1 MQTPGRRVEPQISLL
16 PLERRMD
23 GLERRLVSLS
33 GKFESIDDTV
43 RGFRRVEPQISLLPL
58 ERRMDSLE
66 RRFISFSNAQQPDED
81 TSIRGL
87 GRIVL
92 EMEQMQNNMEAMQ
105 KEIRRDLR
113 EREKYFKE
121 EQKLLKKDLKNT
133 EDFKTAALFDLR
145 KIIGLFGFA
154 VAANELSQ
162 GDIGGAIQGV
172 GLGIGSFLP
181 EITTAVV
188 GILAAKGL
196 IGGGMM
202 GGGMVAGGGRRLL
215 GGGMMGGGRMAGGL
229 GLLGGKGKGILALA
243 ALGGLLLTGGA
254 LAGGGN
260 TSRMQVGDKKI
271 DDGNDVLN
279 RSDTLRF
286 RRQLNRF
293 GAILD
298 DVGKEST
305 TAAKSDEGIGQV
317 NEKFEKNLKDISKS
331 SPDKIKKF
339 KSTEV
344 KLPDEVEPQEFNK
357 GGQVPGSGNTDTVP
371 AMLTPGE
378 VVMSKPAVDKIG
390 ADNLLAMNAAG
401 GGTNKPTLG
410 YRFGQVNPDTILSS
424 SEVFTEKTTDSHST
438 KKGGILSKIFDRDFE
453 SFKEKDLSGG
463 GPGLSMQTIEKYKEG
478 NLRGESILTED
489 IASVGVPDI
498 MEHQEDLMK
507 RINAVKGF
515 EDKTI
520 DDVIGGTVG
529 MNAQQYTRLLNSSD
543 AARATEKKREEA
555 RKLDL
560 ELLGTPGKGWNRMLP
575 GFQGGGLV
583 LGKTPMQQ
591 VSELRDERREILRN
605 QVDGKMSK
613 EDKKRYKYITNKL
626 NLLATQIK
634 ADNKV
639 PGYNKISTPTAPI
652 VPETKNIKPIET
664 KEVPSSMIAQPII
677 TNIPGKTTNMPP
689 PAPSGD
695 EFGSEKF
702 VSINTRFQG
711 SIDKLDSAYTLNSY
725 AALQ

>member
-1 MQTPGRRVEPQISLL
+1 MQTPGRRVEPQTSML

-23 GLERRLVSLS
+23 GLERRIISLS
-33 GKFESIDDTV
+33 SQVELES
-43 RGFRRVEPQISLLPL
+43 RG
-58 ERRMDSLE
+58 DSV
-66 RRFISFSNAQQPDED
+66 
-81 TSIRGL
+81 RGL

-105 KEIRRDLR
+105 KEIQRDIR
-113 EREKYFKE
+113 ERAKYFKE

-172 GLGIGSFLP
+172 GLGIGAFLP
-181 EITTAVV
+181 EITTGVV

-196 IGGGMM
+196 IGGGKMA
-202 GGGMVAGGGRRLL
+202 GGMVGGGK
-215 GGGMMGGGRMAGGL
+215 MAGGL

-254 LAGGGN
+254 LAGGGR
-260 TSRMQVGDKKI
+260 TSRRQVGDKKI
-271 DDGNDVLN
+271 DDGNDVMN

-286 RRQLNRF
+286 RSQLGRF
-293 GAILD
+293 DRIIN
-298 DVGKEST
+298 DVNKKSATPPTSEEITDSFGGSDSEE
-305 TAAKSDEGIGQV
+305 SDE
-317 NEKFEKNLKDISKS
+317 KNKNKNKPQRRDTET
-331 SPDKIKKF
+331 
-339 KSTEV
+339 STETSNLTAETSMGKV
-344 KLPDEVEPQEFNK
+344 VSGNMTQEDYDTFKEEEDAERVEELSLGMNE

-390 ADNLLAMNAAG
+390 ADNLLALNAEG

-410 YRFGQVNPDTILSS
+410 YRFGQVNPDALVSS
-424 SEVFTEKTTDSHST
+424 STIFTEKTTDSHST
-438 KKGGILSKIFDRDFE
+438 KKGGILGKFFDRDYDTL
-453 SFKEKDLSGG
+453 KEKDLGKG
-463 GPGLSMQTIEKYKEG
+463 LPGMSIQTTEKYKEG
-478 NLRGESILTED
+478 NLKGKSVLTED
-489 IASVGVPDI
+489 IASVGIPDI
-498 MEHQEDLMK
+498 LEHQKDLMK
-507 RINAVKGF
+507 RINAVEGF

-520 DDVIGGTVG
+520 EDVINRTVG
-529 MNAQQYTRLLNSSD
+529 MDAQQYTRLLNRSD
-543 AARATEKKREEA
+543 AARATEKKRELA
-555 RKLDL
+555 RKLDK
-560 ELLGTPGKGWNRMLP
+560 EAGIDQFNRMLP
-575 GFQGGGLV
+575 GYQGGGLV

-605 QVDGKMSK
+605 QVDGKMNK
-613 EDKKRYKYITNKL
+613 EQRKRYKFITKKL
-626 NLLATQIK
+626 NQLSDEMK

-689 PAPSGD
+689 PPPSGG
-695 EFGSEKF
+695 EFGSEQF
-702 VSINTRFQG
+702 ASINTRFQG
-711 SIDKLDSAYTLNSY
+711 SIDKLDAAYALNSY

>member
-1 MQTPGRRVEPQISLL
+1 MQTPGRRVEPQTS
-16 PLERRMD
+16 M
-23 GLERRLVSLS
+23 
-33 GKFESIDDTV
+33 
-43 RGFRRVEPQISLLPL
+43 LPL

-66 RRFISFSNAQQPDED
+66 RRFINFSNAQQLDEETS

-105 KEIRRDLR
+105 KEIRRDIR
-113 EREKYFKE
+113 ERAKYFKE

-286 RRQLNRF
+286 RRQLSRF

-298 DVGKEST
+298 DIGKEST
-305 TAAKSDEGIGQV
+305 TADKGIGQV
-317 NEKFEKNLKDISKS
+317 NEKFEKDLKDISKS
-331 SPDKIKKF
+331 PPDKTKKF

-344 KLPDEVEPQEFNK
+344 ELPDEVEPQEFNK
-357 GGQVPGSGNTDTVP
+357 GGQVPGSGNKDTVP

-390 ADNLLAMNAAG
+390 ADKLLAMNAAG
-401 GGTNKPTLG
+401 GGTNRPSYDTLG
-410 YRFGQVNPDTILSS
+410 YRFGQVNPNMLITGATT
-424 SEVFTEKTTDSHST
+424 FTDKTTDST
-438 KKGGILSKIFDRDFE
+438 KKRGMLDKFFNRDFD
-453 SFKEKDLSGG
+453 SFKEKNLGRG
-463 GPGLSMQTIEKYKEG
+463 LPGLSMQTTEKFRTTDKDSTLEG
-478 NLRGESILTED
+478 ERILTED
-489 IASVGVPDI
+489 IASVGMPDI
-498 MEHQEDLMK
+498 MEHQEDLMR

-520 DDVIGGTVG
+520 EDVINGTVN
-529 MNAQQYTRLLNSSD
+529 MDTRQFTRLLNRSD

-555 RKLDL
+555 RKLDIK
-560 ELLGTPGKGWNRMLP
+560 ENIDTSYRTLP
-575 GFQGGGLV
+575 AFQGGGLV

-613 EDKKRYKYITNKL
+613 EDKKRYKIITKKL
-626 NLLATQIK
+626 NQLSDEMK
-634 ADNKV
+634 ADKKV
-639 PGYNKISTPTAPI
+639 PGYTKISTPTAPI
-652 VPETKNIKPIET
+652 VPETKNIKPIETKNIKPIET

>member
-1 MQTPGRRVEPQISLL
+1 MQTPGRRVEPQTS
-16 PLERRMD
+16 M
-23 GLERRLVSLS
+23 
-33 GKFESIDDTV
+33 
-43 RGFRRVEPQISLLPL
+43 LPL

-66 RRFISFSNAQQPDED
+66 RRFINFSNAQQPDED
-81 TSIRGL
+81 TSVRGL

-105 KEIRRDLR
+105 KEIQRDIR
-113 EREKYFKE
+113 ERAKYFRE

-271 DDGNDVLN
+271 DDGNDVVN

-286 RRQLNRF
+286 RRQLSRF

-298 DVGKEST
+298 DIGKEST
-305 TAAKSDEGIGQV
+305 TAAKSDKDIGQV
-317 NEKFEKNLKDISKS
+317 NEKFEKDLKDISKS
-331 SPDKIKKF
+331 SPNKVKKF
-339 KSTEV
+339 TSTEV
-344 KLPDEVEPQEFNK
+344 ELPDEVEPQEFNK

-410 YRFGQVNPDTILSS
+410 YRFGQINPDTILSS

-498 MEHQEDLMK
+498 LEHQKDLMK

-560 ELLGTPGKGWNRMLP
+560 ELLGTPGKGWSRMLP

-626 NLLATQIK
+626 NLLANQIK

>member
-1 MQTPGRRVEPQISLL
+1 
-16 PLERRMD
+16 
-23 GLERRLVSLS
+23 
-33 GKFESIDDTV
+33 
-43 RGFRRVEPQISLLPL
+43 
-58 ERRMDSLE
+58 MDSLE
-66 RRFISFSNAQQPDED
+66 RRFINFSNAQQPDEETS

-105 KEIRRDLR
+105 KEIRRDIR
-113 EREKYFKE
+113 ERAKYFKE

-215 GGGMMGGGRMAGGL
+215 GGGMVAGGGRMAGGL

-279 RSDTLRF
+279 RSDTVRF

-317 NEKFEKNLKDISKS
+317 NEKIVKDKEFLKDVSN
-331 SPDKIKKF
+331 PDKIKKF
-339 KSTEV
+339 TSTEV
-344 KLPDEVEPQEFNK
+344 ELPDEVEPQEFNK
-357 GGQVPGSGNTDTVP
+357 GGKVPGSGNTDTVP

-390 ADNLLAMNAAG
+390 ADKLLAMNAEG

-410 YRFGQVNPDTILSS
+410 YRFGQVNPDAIVSS

-438 KKGGILSKIFDRDFE
+438 KKGGILSKVFDRDFE

-498 MEHQEDLMK
+498 LEHQEDLMK

-520 DDVIGGTVG
+520 DDVIGGTVN

-543 AARATEKKREEA
+543 AARSTEKKREEA
-555 RKLDL
+555 RKLDKKS
-560 ELLGTPGKGWNRMLP
+560 GIDSFNRMLP
-575 GFQGGGLV
+575 GYQGGGLV
-583 LGKTPMQQ
+583 LGKTPMQE
-591 VSELRDERREILRN
+591 VSELRSERREILRN

-613 EDKKRYKYITNKL
+613 DQRKRYKYLTEKL
-626 NLLATQIK
+626 KQLSDEMK
-634 ADNKV
+634 ADKKV
-639 PGYNKISTPTAPI
+639 TNISPPTAPI
-652 VPETKNIKPIET
+652 VPDIVSETKNIKPIET

>member
-1 MQTPGRRVEPQISLL
+1 MQTPG
-16 PLERRMD
+16 
-23 GLERRLVSLS
+23 
-33 GKFESIDDTV
+33 
-43 RGFRRVEPQISLLPL
+43 RRVEPQISLLPL

-81 TSIRGL
+81 TSVRGL

-105 KEIRRDLR
+105 KEIQRDIR
-113 EREKYFKE
+113 ERAKYFKE

-215 GGGMMGGGRMAGGL
+215 GGGMVAGGGRMAGGL

-254 LAGGGN
+254 LAGGGR
-260 TSRMQVGDKKI
+260 TSRRQVGDKKI

-279 RSDTLRF
+279 RSDTIRF

-317 NEKFEKNLKDISKS
+317 NEKIVKDKEFLKDVSN
-331 SPDKIKKF
+331 PDKIKKF
-339 KSTEV
+339 TSTEV
-344 KLPDEVEPQEFNK
+344 ELPDEVEPQEFNK
-357 GGQVPGSGNTDTVP
+357 GGKVPGSGNTDTVP

-390 ADNLLAMNAAG
+390 ADNLLAMNAEG
-401 GGTNKPTLG
+401 GGTNIPKVQAMSEKLG
-410 YRFGQVNPDTILSS
+410 HTRGTVTDPKEKKQQENYMLHWVNKERT
-424 SEVFTEKTTDSHST
+424 EVLGLPPLKSLTYADGVELTKKMGPGPKTTETSDTHSDFDNMTKTTWKTKSRGAETIFQGSMGVLTEEDKQAYLDSNPQARMAMDLKDQVEMDALGADISASA
-438 KKGGILSKIFDRDFE
+438 KMKGG
-453 SFKEKDLSGG
+453 
-463 GPGLSMQTIEKYKEG
+463 GLVQ
-478 NLRGESILTED
+478 
-489 IASVGVPDI
+489 
-498 MEHQEDLMK
+498 
-507 RINAVKGF
+507 
-515 EDKTI
+515 
-520 DDVIGGTVG
+520 
-529 MNAQQYTRLLNSSD
+529 
-543 AARATEKKREEA
+543 
-555 RKLDL
+555 
-560 ELLGTPGKGWNRMLP
+560 

-583 LGKTPMQQ
+583 GYTNLGQTPMQE
-591 VSELRDERREILRN
+591 VSELRSERREILRN

-613 EDKKRYKYITNKL
+613 DQRKRYKYITEKL
-626 NLLATQIK
+626 KQLSDEMK
-634 ADNKV
+634 ADKKV
-639 PGYNKISTPTAPI
+639 TNISPPTAPIVPDI

-689 PAPSGD
+689 PPPSGG
-695 EFGSEKF
+695 EFGSEQF
-702 VSINTRFQG
+702 ASINTRFQG
-711 SIDKLDSAYTLNSY
+711 SIDKLDAAYALNSY

>member
-1 MQTPGRRVEPQISLL
+1 MQTPGRRVEPQTS
-16 PLERRMD
+16 M
-23 GLERRLVSLS
+23 
-33 GKFESIDDTV
+33 
-43 RGFRRVEPQISLLPL
+43 LPL

-66 RRFISFSNAQQPDED
+66 RRFINFSNAQQLDEETS

-105 KEIRRDLR
+105 REIRRDLR
-113 EREKYFKE
+113 ERAKYFKE

-215 GGGMMGGGRMAGGL
+215 GGGMVAGGGRMAGGL

-279 RSDTLRF
+279 RSDTVRF
-286 RRQLNRF
+286 RRQLSRF

-298 DVGKEST
+298 DIGKEST
-305 TAAKSDEGIGQV
+305 TAAKSDKGIGQV
-317 NEKFEKNLKDISKS
+317 NEKFEKDLKDISKS

-344 KLPDEVEPQEFNK
+344 ELPDEVEPQEFNK
-357 GGQVPGSGNTDTVP
+357 GGKVPGSGNTDTVP

-390 ADNLLAMNAAG
+390 ADKLLAMNAAG
-401 GGTNKPTLG
+401 GGTNRPSYDTLG
-410 YRFGQVNPDTILSS
+410 YRFNQVNPPTLVTGSKRW
-424 SEVFTEKTTDSHST
+424 TETTTDSHST

-453 SFKEKDLSGG
+453 SFKEKNLGRG
-463 GPGLSMQTIEKYKEG
+463 LPGLSMQTIEKYKEG
-478 NLRGESILTED
+478 NLRGKSVLTED

-529 MNAQQYTRLLNSSD
+529 MDTQQYTRLLNRSD

-555 RKLDL
+555 RKLD
-560 ELLGTPGKGWNRMLP
+560 EKENIDTSYRTLP
-575 GFQGGGLV
+575 AFQGGGLV

-591 VSELRDERREILRN
+591 VREFRDERREILRN
-605 QVDGKMSK
+605 QVDGKMNK
-613 EDKKRYKYITNKL
+613 EQRKRYKYLTHKL
-626 NLLATQIK
+626 NQLSDEMK
-634 ADNKV
+634 ADKKV
-639 PGYNKISTPTAPI
+639 TNISPPTAPIVPDI

>member
-1 MQTPGRRVEPQISLL
+1 MQTPGRRVEPQTS
-16 PLERRMD
+16 M
-23 GLERRLVSLS
+23 
-33 GKFESIDDTV
+33 
-43 RGFRRVEPQISLLPL
+43 LPL

-66 RRFISFSNAQQPDED
+66 RRFINFSNAQQPDEETS

-105 KEIRRDLR
+105 KEIRRDIR
-113 EREKYFKE
+113 ERAKYFKE

-202 GGGMVAGGGRRLL
+202 GGS
-215 GGGMMGGGRMAGGL
+215 MMGGGMAAGGL
-229 GLLGGKGKGILALA
+229 GMLGGKGKGILALA

-279 RSDTLRF
+279 RSDTVRF
-286 RRQLNRF
+286 RRQLSRF

-298 DVGKEST
+298 DIGKEST
-305 TAAKSDEGIGQV
+305 TAAKSDKGIGQV
-317 NEKFEKNLKDISKS
+317 NEKFEKDLKDISKS

-339 KSTEV
+339 KSTE
-344 KLPDEVEPQEFNK
+344 DESEPGGVVGMSLDQDSAKVVEEPQEFNK

-390 ADNLLAMNAAG
+390 ADKLLAMNAEG

-410 YRFGQVNPDTILSS
+410 YRFGQVNPDAIVSS

-498 MEHQEDLMK
+498 LEHQEDLMK

-520 DDVIGGTVG
+520 DDVIGGTVN

-543 AARATEKKREEA
+543 AARSTEKKREEA
-555 RKLDL
+555 RKLDKKS
-560 ELLGTPGKGWNRMLP
+560 GIDSFNRMLP
-575 GFQGGGLV
+575 GYQGGGLV

-591 VSELRDERREILRN
+591 VSELRTERREILRN

-613 EDKKRYKYITNKL
+613 EDKKRYKIITEKL
-626 NLLATQIK
+626 KQLSDEMK
-634 ADNKV
+634 ADKKV
-639 PGYNKISTPTAPI
+639 TNISPPTAPIVPDI

-695 EFGSEKF
+695 EFGGEKF